1 MRFNY
6 GYQDLPSDIIA
17 KGSRY
22 VLEKVTNLKEGS
34 CILRYISLNQIVS
47 SYSSYEEGLKDLA
60 KREYE
65 DILMDIKEY
74 IYIHNKVREY

>member
-1 MRFNY
+1 MRFNF
-6 GYQDLPSDIIA
+6 GYQNMEDAIIA

-34 CILRYISLNQIVS
+34 CVLTCIATNKMIWTYTSFEDGLN
-47 SYSSYEEGLKDLA
+47 DLA

>member
-22 VLEKVTNLKEGS
+22 VLEKVDNLKEGS